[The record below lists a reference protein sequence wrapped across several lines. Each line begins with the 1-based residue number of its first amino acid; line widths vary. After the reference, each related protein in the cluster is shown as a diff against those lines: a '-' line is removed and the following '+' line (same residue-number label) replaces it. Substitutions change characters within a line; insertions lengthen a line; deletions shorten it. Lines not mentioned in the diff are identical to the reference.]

1 MDTIIYACETYYGL
15 SKYHI
20 RQIERIEENFL
31 RKLFKASKGC
41 PIAQLYLES
50 GHIPARFQIYKSRLI
65 FLKYILER
73 DPKSLLYNFLNL
85 QLKFPTRGDW
95 ASSCL
100 QDLKYLEIEL
110 KIEEIEEIKRNQ
122 FVKII
127 NESIEKNHFNIYNHL
142 EEAKA
147 KKYAT
152 KK

>member
-1 MDTIIYACETYYGL
+1 MFVDTIISACETYYGL

-110 KIEEIEEIKRNQ
+110 KIEET
-122 FVKII
+122 
-127 NESIEKNHFNIYNHL
+127 SWG
-142 EEAKA
+142 
-147 KKYAT
+147 
-152 KK
+152 